1 LTEALHSVTPHLN
14 FTVEASAGT
23 GKTWL
28 LTSRIIRLLLQ
39 GATPG
44 SILAITFTRK
54 AAAEIRERIEQRLL
68 EMALADDPALIASL
82 GQLGLED
89 PGSDIL
95 RRARGLYEIFLTA
108 EHGAR
113 ISTIHAFCQDIL
125 RRFPLESRLPPAFQV
140 VETPTEAQEAAWSSL
155 MRELSRLPEEHPLSR
170 SFDHLLQWLASSSAV
185 REALDSFVEL
195 RGDWWAFTEESGD
208 PAAWA
213 TSALGEQLQEA
224 GSLPDEQSLRDELSE
239 YADLISRHPPATY
252 QQHAQLLRQ
261 ALGNPSN
268 GMDAWLGATSSVF
281 RTKDGGRRA
290 LKASAALEKSVGAAG
305 MERLLELHGRLGDA
319 LDLWVDLKLRS
330 QNLERNRA
338 WYTCGQDLLARF
350 QAQKLQRGQLDFT
363 DLEWQTYLLL
373 NRSRHAEWVQ
383 YKLDQRIDHLLVDE
397 FQDTNP
403 VQWHLLLPL
412 LEELAAG
419 NPERSR
425 SVFLVGDT
433 KQSIYR
439 FRRAQPELFSRART
453 WMQSTI
459 EAHDATQKRSR
470 RSSPVIMEFVNLIFA
485 HGKDQDETHPYPLP
499 DFADHDTHHEDLW
512 GRVELLP
519 LTEPPRTSAD
529 SDSGEFRDP
538 LRRPRKTPEDP
549 DTAEGEQITAIIR
562 EILHQPVSVNGSVR
576 PAGYGDFLILVRN
589 RTHVG
594 RIEQQLRDASI
605 PYSGAARTPL
615 AQLPEVAD
623 ILNLLGVLISPL
635 DNVALASALRSPV
648 FDCAESD
655 LMELARLAETRW
667 WHGLRELVHDS
678 SRSNDRLAR
687 ACRLLDSWRL
697 LVDRIPVHDLLDRIY
712 TDTNL
717 IQRYLHAAPRHFRN
731 RLLASLNQVL
741 DLALE
746 LDGGRY
752 PGLSRFIRSLARS
765 SSSPAPVDPKGRES
779 GQVRVMTIH
788 GAKGLEAPV
797 VILAD
802 AARVVSEPGGRRTRP
817 VVAWPAG
824 AQRPST
830 LLIAGREDE
839 RDDYARKTLLRLSHE
854 QQREEANLLYVA
866 LTRARQYLF
875 VTGTRPGT
883 KDLGWYGHIS
893 RRLQRVRSTTGRSDP
908 NIRIDLKQEQEAD
921 GALSHIVLE
930 FGTPPQSVPPV
941 PTVQPGLKP
950 VDTRLGR
957 PLSVTRADDFINPSA
972 SIAATEFDFPRE
984 EARTPPQA
992 GQSARERGILI
1003 HSALE
1008 ILGDV
1013 TDRDTAHN
1021 QWRLG
1026 SAGIPARI
1034 LDSCWQEA
1042 VSVIDDDALGKFF
1055 DPSAYEW
1062 ARNELPLLYRDRER
1076 TVFGVVDRLV
1086 ASDQIIWLLDYKT
1099 HSGATADT
1107 APAIARSYE
1116 AQLRLYAEGVS
1127 RLWPKYEVRPA
1138 VLFTACRVLV
1148 PVEMES
1154 DGA

>member
-1 LTEALHSVTPHLN
+1 MTEALHSVTPHLN

-82 GQLGLED
+82 AQLGLED
-89 PGSDIL
+89 PDSAIL
-95 RRARGLYEIFLTA
+95 QRARGLYETFLTA

-185 REALDSFVEL
+185 REALVSFVEL

-208 PAAWA
+208 PAVWA
-213 TSALGEQLQEA
+213 TSVLGEQLQET
-224 GSLPDEQSLRDELSE
+224 GSLPDEQSLRDDLSQ
-239 YADLISRHPPATY
+239 YADLIGRHPPATY
-252 QQHAQLLRQ
+252 QQRAQLLQQ
-261 ALGNPSN
+261 ALENASDGV
-268 GMDAWLGATSSVF
+268 DTWLAATTSVF

-305 MERLLELHGRLGDA
+305 MVRLLQLHGQLGDA
-319 LDLWVDLKLRS
+319 MDLWIDLQRRS

-350 QAQKLQRGQLDFT
+350 QEAKLQRGQLDFT

-383 YKLDQRIDHLLVDE
+383 YKLDQRIDHLLIDE

-419 NPERSR
+419 NPERPR

-439 FRRAQPELFSRART
+439 FRRAQPELFNQART

-459 EAHDATQKRSR
+459 EAHDATQIRSR

-485 HGKDQDETHPYPLP
+485 HSKDQDEVHPYPLP
-499 DFADHDTHHEDLW
+499 DFARHDTHHEDLW
-512 GRVELLP
+512 GRVEVLP
-519 LTEPPRTSAD
+519 LTEPRRTNTD

-538 LRRPRKTPEDP
+538 LLRPRKTPEDP

-576 PAGYGDFLILVRN
+576 PADYSDFLILVRN

-623 ILNLLGVLISPL
+623 ILNLLGVLMSPM

-648 FDCAESD
+648 FDCAEGD
-655 LMELARLAETRW
+655 LMELARLPEPCW
-667 WHGLRELVHDS
+667 WHRLRELVHDS
-678 SRSNDRLAR
+678 PRSKDRLVR
-687 ACRLLDSWRL
+687 AYRLLDSWRL

-717 IQRYLHAAPRHFRN
+717 VQRYLHAAPPHYRN
-731 RLLASLNQVL
+731 RLSASLNQVL

-765 SSSPAPVDPKGRES
+765 SSSPAPVDPKGRQS

-802 AARVVSEPGGRRTRP
+802 AARVASEPGGRRTRP

-824 AQRPST
+824 VRRPSA

-839 RDDYARKTLLRLSHE
+839 RDDYTRKTLHRLSRE

-883 KDLGWYGHIS
+883 SDLGWYGHIS
-893 RRLQRVRSTTGRSDP
+893 RRLQRAGSTSGRSVP
-908 NIRIDLKQEQEAD
+908 NLQIDTKQEQDAD
-921 GALSHIVLE
+921 GALAHFILD
-930 FGTPPQSVPPV
+930 FGAPPQSV
-941 PTVQPGLKP
+941 QPAATAQTEPKP
-950 VDTRLGR
+950 VDARLGH
-957 PLSVTRADDFINPSA
+957 PLSTARADDFINPSA

-984 EARTPPQA
+984 EALTSPQA

-1008 ILGDV
+1008 ILGDIA
-1013 TDRDTAHN
+1013 DRDDAQN

-1026 SAGIPARI
+1026 SAGIPAAI
-1034 LDSCWQEA
+1034 LDSCWAEA
-1042 VSVIDDDALGKFF
+1042 ASVIDDEALGKFF
-1055 DPSAYEW
+1055 DPSTYQW
-1062 ARNELPLLYRDRER
+1062 ARNELPILYRDRER
-1076 TVFGVVDRLV
+1076 TVSGVVDRLV
-1086 ASDQIIWLLDYKT
+1086 ASDQTIWLLDYKT
-1099 HSGATADT
+1099 HSHATADT
-1107 APAIARSYE
+1107 APVIARNYA
-1116 AQLRLYAEGVS
+1116 AQLRLYAKGVS

-1138 VLFTACRVLV
+1138 VLFTACRILV
-1148 PVEMES
+1148 PVEMDS
-1154 DGA
+1154 NGG